1 MESYIYLDF
10 PIGLK
15 ISWLL
20 SNIAYPVELVVT
32 IIYWALLYKEV
43 AGALKFY
50 NNINTHAIQVTI
62 MHTQS

>member
-1 MESYIYLDF
+1 MNCYVYLDF
-10 PIGLK
+10 HIGLK

-32 IIYWALLYKEV
+32 IIYWAILYEKV

-50 NNINTHAIQVTI
+50 NNINTHVIQVTI
-62 MHTQS
+62 LRNQS

>member
-1 MESYIYLDF
+1 MKCNVYLDF
-10 PIGLK
+10 HIGLK

-32 IIYWALLYKEV
+32 IIYWAILYEEV

-50 NNINTHAIQVTI
+50 NNINTHVIQVTI
-62 MHTQS
+62 LRNQS